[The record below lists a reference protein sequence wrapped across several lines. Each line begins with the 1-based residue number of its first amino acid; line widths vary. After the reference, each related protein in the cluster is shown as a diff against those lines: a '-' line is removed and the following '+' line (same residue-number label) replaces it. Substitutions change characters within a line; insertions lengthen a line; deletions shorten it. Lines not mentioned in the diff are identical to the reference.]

1 MDIVQ
6 TFLVESS
13 LFVLITV
20 LSTAAQQ
27 GNYVVEI

>member
-6 TFLVESS
+6 KVIVESS
-13 LFVLITV
+13 LFVWITV